1 MDISKVDNLT
11 MFMGYVVA
19 ISPYLFLGIGCY
31 FLYWLFKQ
39 VERKKA
45 IERKK
50 ARRRARIAEEAR
62 LKIHMI
68 HEMYEER

>member
-1 MDISKVDNLT
+1 MNQPDGIT
-11 MFMGYVVA
+11 MFMAYVLT
-19 ISPYLFLGIGCY
+19 ISPYLFGGIG
-31 FLYWLFKQ
+31 LYWLWKFIKQ
-39 VERKKA
+39 IERDKQ